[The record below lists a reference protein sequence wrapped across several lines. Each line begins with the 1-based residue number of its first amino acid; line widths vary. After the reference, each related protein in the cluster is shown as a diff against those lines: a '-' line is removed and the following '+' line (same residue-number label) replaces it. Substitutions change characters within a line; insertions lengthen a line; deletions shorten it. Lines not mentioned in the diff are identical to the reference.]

1 MRRAYPQQAASP
13 TSILIGVTNE
23 DIYISELDWKFA
35 LNFRQTPHELVISTA
50 RLNPAY
56 YGEPAVPSLLETRLR
71 KLLTK
76 NIGIS
81 FYGLELTSDRGSVL
95 YNDIEDMETLD
106 AMGEDYSVRDARTRR
121 NETHEEGDPC
131 FTLRHYYSS
140 KLFVK
145 ETANGFGL
153 LDGLQQH
160 AWRN

>member
-1 MRRAYPQQAASP
+1 MAFTINRRAALAGAASLAAFP
-13 TSILIGVTNE
+13 AAAQDKKVIIGTWGG
-23 DIYISELDWKFA
+23 DYS
-35 LNFRQTPHELVISTA
+35 
-50 RLNPAY
+50 
-56 YGEPAVPSLLETRLR
+56 

-131 FTLRHYYSS
+131 FTLRHYYSPQKQRTDS
-140 KLFVK
+140 AYLAGCSSTHGVDRF
-145 ETANGFGL
+145 A
-153 LDGLQQH
+153 DI
-160 AWRN
+160 